1 MILFFDLETQ
11 RLAAEVGGWSNIEA
25 LRVAV
30 ACTFD
35 EDNGYRDWW
44 ESQAGDLLEELERAR
59 LIVGYNINA
68 FDFRVLS
75 PYGSIAKLEAKAFD
89 IFDEIWQQTHKRV
102 SLNAV
107 CMLNLGEAKTHES
120 GVAAVQLYRTGMMEE
135 LIAYCRRD
143 VELTRRLFEAWEAQG
158 ILWVTGQDYAVWPGV
173 HTAADLEEE
182 EDEE

>member
-11 RLAAEVGGWSNIEA
+11 KLTSEVGGWGNVEA

-30 ACTFD
+30 AATYD

-44 ESQAGDLLEELERAR
+44 ESQVGDLLEELHRAQ
-59 LIVGYNINA
+59 LIVGFNISA

-75 PYGSIAKLEAKAFD
+75 PYGSVAVLDAKAFD
-89 IFDEIWQQTHKRV
+89 ILDEVFQQTHKRV
-102 SLNAV
+102 SLNAL
-107 CMLNLGEAKTHES
+107 CMLNLGEAKTYES

-143 VELTRRLFEAWEAQG
+143 VELTKRLYEAWEAQG
-158 ILWVTGQDYAVWPGV
+158 LLWVTGEDYAVWPGV
-173 HTAADLEEE
+173 RTAEDLEE